1 VSTVKEI
8 IACIMSTWYPY
19 RASEGVPMEI
29 RVEISLKGSAHN
41 DHRDM
46 TANIIIIVINNFGLK
61 KKPNDN
67 NYVAVARK

>member
-1 VSTVKEI
+1 
-8 IACIMSTWYPY
+8 
-19 RASEGVPMEI
+19 MEI